1 MRRVSVYRSSPGELE
16 SRQTGRMREL
26 EEGWN
31 GRDSPWRSSLPNLN
45 RLRSQSVCYLEAI
58 IMPRCCQHC
67 SAVGDRILR
76 EGGRLLSYSQITP
89 RPLAERRSLDSP
101 SARAFG

>member
-1 MRRVSVYRSSPGELE
+1 MRRVSVHRSSPGELE
-16 SRQTGRMREL
+16 GRQTGGTREL

-45 RLRSQSVCYLEAI
+45 RLQSQSVCYLKAV

-67 SAVGDRILR
+67 SAVGDCILR
-76 EGGRLLSYSQITP
+76 EGG
-89 RPLAERRSLDSP
+89 AC
-101 SARAFG
+101 